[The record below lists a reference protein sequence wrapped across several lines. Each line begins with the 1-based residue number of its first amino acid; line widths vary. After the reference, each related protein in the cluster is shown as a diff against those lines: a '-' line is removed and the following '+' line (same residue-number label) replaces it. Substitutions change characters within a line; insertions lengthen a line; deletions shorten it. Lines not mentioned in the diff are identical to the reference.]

1 MSFVKIWVL
10 LKMLK
15 RGVQPNEN
23 ILDKMIQ
30 FIEPYARKKREQ

>member
-15 RGVQPNEN
+15 RGVQPDKD
-23 ILDKMIQ
+23 ILDLCIT
-30 FIEPYARKKREQ
+30 FIEPHAKKEREQ